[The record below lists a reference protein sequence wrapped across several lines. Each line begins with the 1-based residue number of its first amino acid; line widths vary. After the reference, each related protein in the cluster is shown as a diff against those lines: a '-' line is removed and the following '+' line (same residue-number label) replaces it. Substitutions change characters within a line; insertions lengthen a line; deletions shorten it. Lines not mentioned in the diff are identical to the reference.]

1 MHVKI
6 LALVWFGFKE
16 ATNLNVIQNVSLFC
30 ENFFFRLID
39 MLIFIEQ
46 CSFENQLPIRIIHSF
61 IHSHLFDQIL
71 FEICR
76 IFHWIHVY
84 FYITRF
90 WDNNFNSFFFTFESI
105 VLNSYFR
112 HTVCQ
117 RTIDWFSFFIRLR
130 IILDLKLNII
140 CSTYYI
146 QTEHHTFKSKI
157 IHSIWISL
165 IQLFGHHLFLL
176 KNPFSCNLFLLSIFC
191 FPSFVFKMCSLIFAK
206 LFKIF
211 QER

>member
-46 CSFENQLPIRIIHSF
+46 CSFDNQLPIRNIHSF

-90 WDNNFNSFFFTFESI
+90 WYNNFNSFFLH
-105 VLNSYFR
+105 LNHLCWTLIFD
-112 HTVCQ
+112 TLFANGLL
-117 RTIDWFSFFIRLR
+117 IDLIIFIRLR
-130 IILDLKLNII
+130 NILDLILNII

-176 KNPFSCNLFLLSIFC
+176 KNPFSCNLFFLSIFC

-206 LFKIF
+206 LFKNF